1 MATCTIFEDVKKRL
15 SSKCEKMMIEA
26 DTKMNEPCETE
37 DDVITLMAL
46 EKGYAYL
53 SSCKAFADK
62 PETFGRVEGTP
73 IDYITAAPDA
83 SVLMV
88 NDLWATLSA
97 YIMDEL
103 MCAQEAQDVAWRKA
117 SMTEEERKVLIT
129 EEEQEANWEAITQWE
144 QTISFLHR
152 FFDFVYNPNA
162 FARVK
167 ESSMDEN
174 SEKGKNQYLDL
185 TSCGVSIDNVCKTL
199 ISELSDALAMDEHH
213 GDIKDISDDIK
224 CLSYV
229 QTVRDFAIREF
240 TRCKGERN
248 A

>member
-26 DTKMNEPCETE
+26 DTKMNEPCKTE

-46 EKGYAYL
+46 ETGYDYL

-62 PETFGRVEGTP
+62 PETFGLVEGTP
-73 IDYITAAPDA
+73 LDYITAATPSA
-83 SVLMV
+83 SVVMV
-88 NDLWATLSA
+88 NELCDTLSA

-103 MCAQEAQDVAWRKA
+103 MRSQDEQEVAWRKA
-117 SMTEEERKVLIT
+117 SMIEEEP
-129 EEEQEANWEAITQWE
+129 EANSDTLTQWE
-144 QTISFLHR
+144 QTISFLRR
-152 FFDFVYNPNA
+152 FFDFVVNPNA
-162 FARVK
+162 FAIVK

-199 ISELSDALAMDEHH
+199 ISELSDALAMDEQ
-213 GDIKDISDDIK
+213 GGSFKEVSDDIQ

>member
-15 SSKCEKMMIEA
+15 SSKCEKIMIEA

-53 SSCKAFADK
+53 SICKAFAYK

-73 IDYITAAPDA
+73 LDYITASTPDA
-83 SVLMV
+83 SVVMV
-88 NDLWATLSA
+88 NELCDTLSA

-103 MCAQEAQDVAWRKA
+103 MRSQDEQEVAWH
-117 SMTEEERKVLIT
+117 KVLIP
-129 EEEQEANWEAITQWE
+129 EEEQEANSEVLTQLG
-144 QTISFLHR
+144 QAISFLRR
-152 FFDFVYNPNA
+152 FFDFVVNPNA

-174 SEKGKNQYLDL
+174 TEKGKNQYLDL
-185 TSCGVSIDNVCKTL
+185 TSCDNPDCP
-199 ISELSDALAMDEHH
+199 IEAM
-213 GDIKDISDDIK
+213 
-224 CLSYV
+224 
-229 QTVRDFAIREF
+229 
-240 TRCKGERN
+240 
-248 A
+248 

>member
-53 SSCKAFADK
+53 SICKAFAYK

-73 IDYITAAPDA
+73 LDYITAATPDA
-83 SVLMV
+83 SVVMV
-88 NDLWATLSA
+88 NELCDTLSA

-103 MCAQEAQDVAWRKA
+103 MRSQDEQEVAWH
-117 SMTEEERKVLIT
+117 KVLIP
-129 EEEQEANWEAITQWE
+129 EEEQEANSEVLTQLG
-144 QTISFLHR
+144 QAISFLRR
-152 FFDFVYNPNA
+152 FFDFVVNPNA

-167 ESSMDEN
+167 ESSMDET

-185 TSCGVSIDNVCKTL
+185 TSCGVSIDQACKTL
-199 ISELSDALAMDEHH
+199 ISELSDALAMDEHR
-213 GDIKDISDDIK
+213 GCAKDVSDDIK